1 MQRKIF
7 TGTSFLSQKTDFP
20 FRESSPHEARLLA
33 SIPLSFTPKEIDVSP
48 DERMLFVSHEDGTGV
63 SFIDIE
69 SREVVS
75 RIQRDC
81 VGDVAVSPD
90 GRKLYVTG
98 QNECSVIDIQRK
110 ALVAIL
116 DSEGVDK
123 IAASPDGS
131 FICLSFRYAPGGL
144 IRMIDAFDYNAESD
158 FDLGKMSNAVLVMA
172 ISPQGHHIY
181 AAELADDPDG
191 VVSMIDTRD
200 YSQVDIPGFRNP
212 CSMSI
217 SADGSLLYVGGFD
230 EMFVTDTATHKIL
243 YTLEFGSRG
252 YPVNIIG
259 GTPDNRYVYAI
270 HSCNFDLY
278 RIDTVERTATR
289 IDFFHSVGGAV
300 LNREGDR
307 LYTSHPDRKW
317 ISVYAL

>member
-1 MQRKIF
+1 MQRKI
-7 TGTSFLSQKTDFP
+7 LSSSAFSKQGSAFP
-20 FRESSPHEARLLA
+20 FPASSPHEARLLA
-33 SIPLSFTPKEIDVSP
+33 SIALSFAPKEIDVSP
-48 DERMLFVSHEDGTGV
+48 DNDMLFVSHEDGSRV
-63 SFIDIE
+63 SFINIE

-75 RIQRDC
+75 TLQRGC
-81 VGDVAVSPD
+81 VGNVAVSPD
-90 GRKLYVTG
+90 GRRLYVAG
-98 QNECSVIDIQRK
+98 ENECSVIDVRRN

-123 IAASPDGS
+123 IAASPDGR

-144 IRMIDAFDYNAESD
+144 IRMIDADDYNAESD
-158 FDLGKMSNAVLVMA
+158 FDLGRMSNAALVMA
-172 ISPQGHHIY
+172 VSPDGNHIY
-181 AAELADDPDG
+181 ALELADDPDSA
-191 VVSMIDTRD
+191 VAMIDTRD

-212 CSMSI
+212 CSMTVSP
-217 SADGSLLYVGGFD
+217 DGSQLYVGGFD
-230 EMFVTDTATHKIL
+230 EMFVADTVTRRIL

-259 GTPDNRYVYAI
+259 VTPDDKYVYAI

-278 RIDTVERTATR
+278 RIDTDKRIATR

-300 LNREGDR
+300 LSRDGTR
-307 LYTSHPDRKW
+307 LYTTHPDRKW

>member
-7 TGTSFLSQKTDFP
+7 PGTVFPSQRTAFP
-20 FRESSPHEARLLA
+20 FPLSPPHEARLLA
-33 SIPLSFTPKEIDVSP
+33 SIPLSFAPKGIDVSP
-48 DERMLFVSHEDGTGV
+48 DDTMLFVSHEDGSRV
-63 SFIDIE
+63 SFIDID

-75 RIQRDC
+75 SLQRGC

-90 GRKLYVTG
+90 GRKLYVAG
-98 QNECSVIDIQRK
+98 EDECSVIDIQRNK
-110 ALVAIL
+110 LVAIL
-116 DSEGVDK
+116 DSEGVDR
-123 IAASPDGS
+123 IAASPDGR

-144 IRMIDAFDYNAESD
+144 IRMVDAVDYNAESN
-158 FDLGKMSNAVLVMA
+158 FDLGRMSNAALVMA
-172 ISPQGHHIY
+172 VSPDGHYIY
-181 AAELADDPDG
+181 ASELADDPDSA
-191 VVSMIDTRD
+191 VAMIDTRD

-212 CSMSI
+212 CSMAVS
-217 SADGSLLYVGGFD
+217 SDGRQLYVGGFD

-259 GTPDNRYVYAI
+259 GTADDKYVYAI

-278 RIDTVERTATR
+278 RVDTAEKTATR
-289 IDFFHSVGGAV
+289 IDFFHSVGDAV
-300 LNREGDR
+300 LNRQGNR
-307 LYTSHPDRKW
+307 LYTTHPDRKW

>member
-48 DERMLFVSHEDGTGV
+48 DERMLFVSHDDGSGV

-172 ISPQGHHIY
+172 ISPQGHYIY
-181 AAELADDPDG
+181 ASELADDPDG

-307 LYTSHPDRKW
+307 LYTTHPDRQW